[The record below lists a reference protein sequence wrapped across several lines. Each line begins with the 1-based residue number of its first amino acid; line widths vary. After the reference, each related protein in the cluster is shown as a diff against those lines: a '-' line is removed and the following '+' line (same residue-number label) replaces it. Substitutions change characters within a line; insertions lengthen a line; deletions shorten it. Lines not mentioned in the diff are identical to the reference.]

1 MARPANR
8 ADMPDADFSRWVQP
22 EQVADLIVF
31 LLKQVSPDR
40 LLEIASRRSDLAGTR
55 SAGRSVRFLK
65 CRAETPVKVAPQVI
79 PAISMPISFL
89 FALIGLVTAGIRG
102 LFTGFVIG
110 YLASWILKS
119 VLMKKLASVQT
130 QFLESTFAV
139 MGALCKA
146 DGVVTRDEIATA
158 EAMFDR
164 LHLSGQ
170 QREQAK
176 AAFNRGKSPG
186 FNLDAEVS
194 AFARVAHGQRALL
207 VMFLQIQCSAI
218 AGDGNIHPAEHQL
231 LGRVARLLGLSE
243 ADVAQLEALL
253 RTGARGPGFHDS
265 ARPGQS
271 RLDDAYSAL
280 GLASSASDAE
290 VKQVY
295 RRLISQNHP
304 DKLAGKGLPESMRE
318 MAEERTREI
327 NAAYETIKNARG
339 FN

>member
-1 MARPANR
+1 
-8 ADMPDADFSRWVQP
+8 
-22 EQVADLIVF
+22 
-31 LLKQVSPDR
+31 
-40 LLEIASRRSDLAGTR
+40 
-55 SAGRSVRFLK
+55 
-65 CRAETPVKVAPQVI
+65 
-79 PAISMPISFL
+79 MPISFL
-89 FALIGLVTAGIRG
+89 FALIGLMAGGVRG
-102 LFTGFVIG
+102 LFIGFVLG
-110 YLASWILKS
+110 YLMSWVVKR
-119 VLMKKLASVQT
+119 VLIKKLASVQT

-146 DGVVTRDEIATA
+146 DGVVTRDEIAIA
-158 EAMFDR
+158 ESMFDR

-186 FNLDAEVS
+186 FDLDAEVRS
-194 AFARVAHGQRALL
+194 FAQVAHGQRPLL

-218 AGDGNIHPAEHQL
+218 AGDGNVHPAEHQL
-231 LGRVARLLGLSE
+231 LVRVARLLGLSE
-243 ADVAQLEALL
+243 AEVAQLEASL
-253 RTGARGPGFHDS
+253 RSGARGFDGS
-265 ARPGQS
+265 ARTTQS

-280 GLASSASDAE
+280 GLSSSAGDAE
-290 VKQVY
+290 VKKVY
-295 RRLISQNHP
+295 RRLVSQNHP